1 MTDFSK
7 TLIRCSALGQ
17 IMTNPKGKTN
27 LDKYNDALQELAV
40 EQAKYDEMPNKSLK
54 TAIKKLDKIASV
66 KETIDELEKV
76 KDDLQLSETCKS
88 YLVQTYI
95 LEKYNRL
102 KDISTKEMKK
112 GTLVEDDSINL
123 FSMYEGKLYDKNLD
137 RISNEYIAGTPD
149 LYDGDTLMESN
160 EIVDIKSSWD
170 IFTFL
175 SNVQEPMN
183 DTYYWQLQGYM
194 ALTEAKIGTI
204 AYCLV
209 NTPQSIVDGEKYSL
223 LRSMD
228 VISEEDINYKKE
240 VAKLEKNRIFDDI
253 PVEER
258 ILTISVNRNEDD
270 IQNMYK
276 KVLKCREF
284 LADFERQHLNFSK
297 NKRKF

>member
-102 KDISTKEMKK
+102 KDISTKDMKK
-112 GTLVEDDSINL
+112 
-123 FSMYEGKLYDKNLD
+123 
-137 RISNEYIAGTPD
+137 
-149 LYDGDTLMESN
+149 
-160 EIVDIKSSWD
+160 
-170 IFTFL
+170 
-175 SNVQEPMN
+175 
-183 DTYYWQLQGYM
+183 
-194 ALTEAKIGTI
+194 
-204 AYCLV
+204 
-209 NTPQSIVDGEKYSL
+209 
-223 LRSMD
+223 
-228 VISEEDINYKKE
+228 
-240 VAKLEKNRIFDDI
+240 
-253 PVEER
+253 
-258 ILTISVNRNEDD
+258 
-270 IQNMYK
+270 
-276 KVLKCREF
+276 
-284 LADFERQHLNFSK
+284 
-297 NKRKF
+297 